1 MDHRWGLVTKRF
13 AGLNWC
19 GSPGRR
25 RMIWDEGISVRGQLA
40 IAAMQIMKSTFF
52 YAVTLLSLWACLALR
67 PLVLVAAAQSDRS
80 EPNQSAPGIDIKH
93 LCQHW
98 VHSSEEEKTGG
109 AVQVF
114 RPAGSREFP
123 PSRFRMAYKFDR
135 NGDCEWLFLSP
146 DDAHH
151 FKSGKWVMD
160 ARDQTLLKIT
170 ANGKTKSYR
179 IAELTESIMR
189 LKPLTSEAN
198 K

>member
-1 MDHRWGLVTKRF
+1 MSTLLNYLAF
-13 AGLNWC
+13 AVLGILSC
-19 GSPGRR
+19 VSVRAVSASPALTESDGSPQALE
-25 RMIWDEGISVRGQLA
+25 I
-40 IAAMQIMKSTFF
+40 KN
-52 YAVTLLSLWACLALR
+52 LL
-67 PLVLVAAAQSDRS
+67 
-80 EPNQSAPGIDIKH
+80 
-93 LCQHW
+93 QHW
-98 VHSSEEEKTGG
+98 VHSSEEEKAGE

-151 FKSGKWVMD
+151 FKSGKWVID

-179 IAELTESIMR
+179 IAELTKSIMR
-189 LKPLTSEAN
+189 LKPLTSKAN